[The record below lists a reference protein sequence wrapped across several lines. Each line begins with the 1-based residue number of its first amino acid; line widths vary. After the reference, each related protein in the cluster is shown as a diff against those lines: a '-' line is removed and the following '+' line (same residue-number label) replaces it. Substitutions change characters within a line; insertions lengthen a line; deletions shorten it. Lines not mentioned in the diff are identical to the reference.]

1 MKKLNKPEGFSIS
14 PKSNALYNYKLSIR
28 YKDKEA
34 AQRYLMEYIQ
44 LGGTKKGLASSI
56 ESMHPLYGLSKKE
69 QAEFVRSLDA
79 EDKQKLIAAL
89 RYFETTL
96 KGR

>member
-1 MKKLNKPEGFSIS
+1 
-14 PKSNALYNYKLSIR
+14 
-28 YKDKEA
+28 
-34 AQRYLMEYIQ
+34 
-44 LGGTKKGLASSI
+44 
-56 ESMHPLYGLSKKE
+56 MHPLYGLSKKE